1 MEHKNLTK
9 QDIDTVINITKD
21 LYLADSIPWVIGYSG
36 GKDSTA
42 TVQIVWN
49 ALNQLAPHER
59 QKTVYIISNDTLVE
73 SPVVAAWLSQS
84 LNRMKKAAAASGL
97 PIEVHQLKPDIN
109 DTFWVN
115 LIGRG
120 YPYPRRNMR
129 WCTDR
134 LKIGPTN
141 RFVEH
146 VISRAGEAIM
156 VLGTRKAE
164 SSARRHLM
172 ENYEKQR
179 VREHLNPSSTMPNA
193 YVYTPLEEWSSD
205 NVWQYLMQYPNIW
218 GQSNKELLAMYSGAS
233 ADGECPLVT
242 DSSTPSCGNSRFGCW
257 ICTMVSED
265 KSMAAMIQNDE
276 EKAWMLP
283 LLDFRNDIGAEKE
296 LDVKRRDFRRMD
308 GKLYCHGDKLVHGPY
323 TKETREYFLR
333 KLLEVELYV
342 KECGPAELAEHP
354 LIQME
359 ELRKIRQIWVTEK
372 HEFDD
377 SLPRI
382 YREVTGRSF
391 DDSESKTNRYFG
403 SEEWE
408 VLQAVCEEHHPSEQ
422 LLLSLCSSLLD
433 IESQYSMMASR
444 RGINADIENAIR
456 RCFYQDEDDALTFY
470 KTFHPTEDITNE
482 EEEASAE

>member
-59 QKTVYIISNDTLVE
+59 HKTVYIISNDTLVE

-172 ENYEKQR
+172 DNYEKQR
-179 VREHLNPSSTMPNA
+179 VR
-193 YVYTPLEEWSSD
+193 
-205 NVWQYLMQYPNIW
+205 
-218 GQSNKELLAMYSGAS
+218 
-233 ADGECPLVT
+233 
-242 DSSTPSCGNSRFGCW
+242 
-257 ICTMVSED
+257 
-265 KSMAAMIQNDE
+265 
-276 EKAWMLP
+276 
-283 LLDFRNDIGAEKE
+283 
-296 LDVKRRDFRRMD
+296 
-308 GKLYCHGDKLVHGPY
+308 
-323 TKETREYFLR
+323 
-333 KLLEVELYV
+333 
-342 KECGPAELAEHP
+342 
-354 LIQME
+354 
-359 ELRKIRQIWVTEK
+359 
-372 HEFDD
+372 
-377 SLPRI
+377 
-382 YREVTGRSF
+382 
-391 DDSESKTNRYFG
+391 
-403 SEEWE
+403 
-408 VLQAVCEEHHPSEQ
+408 
-422 LLLSLCSSLLD
+422 
-433 IESQYSMMASR
+433 
-444 RGINADIENAIR
+444 
-456 RCFYQDEDDALTFY
+456 
-470 KTFHPTEDITNE
+470 
-482 EEEASAE
+482 

>member
-1 MEHKNLTK
+1 MERKNLTK
-9 QDIDTVINITKD
+9 QDVDAVLTLTKD
-21 LYLADSIPWVIGYSG
+21 LYMADSIPWVIGYSG

-42 TVQIVWN
+42 TVQIVWT
-49 ALNQLAPHER
+49 ALSQLSASER
-59 QKTVYIISNDTLVE
+59 KKTVYIISNDTLVE

-84 LNRMKKAAAASGL
+84 LARMKKTAEESDL
-97 PIEVHQLKPDIN
+97 PIEVHQLFPEIN

-141 RFVEH
+141 RFVEN

-156 VLGTRKAE
+156 VLGTRKSE
-164 SSARRHLM
+164 SAARRQLM

-193 YVYTPLEEWSSD
+193 YVYAPLQDWTSD
-205 NVWQYLMQYPNIW
+205 NVWQYLMQTPNIW

-257 ICTMVSED
+257 ICTMVAED

-283 LLDFRNDIGAEKE
+283 LLEFRNDIGAPKE
-296 LDVKRRDFRRMD
+296 TDIERRDFRRMD
-308 GKLYCHGDKLVHGPY
+308 GKLYRHGDSLVHGPY

-333 KLLEVELYV
+333 KLLEVEQYV

-354 LIQME
+354 LIHME
-359 ELRKIRQIWVTEK
+359 ELQKIRQIWLTEK

-382 YREVTGRSF
+382 FKEVTGAEFVDLGCKKNRF
-391 DDSESKTNRYFG
+391 FGNDEWYILESACNDLFP
-403 SEEWE
+403 E
-408 VLQAVCEEHHPSEQ
+408 EQ
-422 LLLSLCSSLLD
+422 LLINMCSTLLD

-444 RGINADIENAIR
+444 RGINSAIEKAIKKS
-456 RCFYQDEDDALTFY
+456 FYKDETDALAFY
-470 KTFHPTEDITNE
+470 RMYHSATEGNSE
-482 EEEASAE
+482 EVSEE